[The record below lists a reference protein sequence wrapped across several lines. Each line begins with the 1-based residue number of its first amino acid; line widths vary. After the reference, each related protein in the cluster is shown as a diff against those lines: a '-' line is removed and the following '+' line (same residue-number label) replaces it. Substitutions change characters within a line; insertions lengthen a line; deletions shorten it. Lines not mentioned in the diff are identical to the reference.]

1 MNSLEWIK
9 HPAVRAQIVYGQ
21 KCSLEKELA
30 ELKARYDA
38 LDKAYATVAIAL
50 SEAQA
55 KGTVG
60 NVDGRSL
67 WNVYV
72 EADDEHF
79 DAIKEIE
86 GERND

>member
-9 HPAVRAQIVYGQ
+9 HPAVKAQIFYGQ
-21 KCSLEKELA
+21 KRDVEKKLA
-30 ELKARYDA
+30 ELQARYDA
-38 LDKAYATVAIAL
+38 LDAAYTKISIAL

-60 NVDGRSL
+60 TVDGRSL

-79 DAIKEIE
+79 DAVQALEV
-86 GERND
+86 

>member
-9 HPAVRAQIVYGQ
+9 HPAVQAQIFYGQ
-21 KCSLEKELA
+21 KRDLEKELA

-38 LDKAYATVAIAL
+38 LDKAYAKVAIAL

-60 NVDGRSL
+60 TVDGRSL
-67 WNVYV
+67 WTVYV

-79 DAIKEIE
+79 DAVKEIE
-86 GERND
+86 GERHD